1 VKKPRA
7 FYRLQYRDALLPDA
21 TYQRIWQHLDATLA
35 PADACKRMVGALKLA
50 AEHECQEALGAHWLA
65 ALQPR
70 PIPHAQRPATAL
82 RTESHRDAPSRRYR
96 PAPAGRL

>member
-35 PADACKRMVGALKLA
+35 PADA
-50 AEHECQEALGAHWLA
+50 
-65 ALQPR
+65 
-70 PIPHAQRPATAL
+70 
-82 RTESHRDAPSRRYR
+82 
-96 PAPAGRL
+96 